1 MNWFGTKKKP
11 EPSTTTAS
19 SQRATS
25 SVDPNSTIVK
35 LRENLLSQEKRE
47 VHLDRKIDQATK
59 DAKEKLVKKD
69 KRGAMF
75 LLKKKK
81 LYESEIDKIGNV
93 KITLETQI
101 MNLESAAQNAQT
113 FQAMNAGRYAMEKIR
128 TDVGIEKVDDMM
140 DDIREEMEMANEI
153 SNAIAQP
160 VDPLM
165 TDEDDLLKEL
175 EELEAE
181 DVEADLLKIPNQKEE
196 ITMPDAPSSE
206 LPELEKDEEADLRKL
221 EAELSGM

>member
-1 MNWFGTKKKP
+1 LG
-11 EPSTTTAS
+11 
-19 SQRATS
+19 
-25 SVDPNSTIVK
+25 
-35 LRENLLSQEKRE
+35 L
-47 VHLDRKIDQATK
+47 
-59 DAKEKLVKKD
+59 
-69 KRGAMF
+69 GAMF

-81 LYESEIDKIGNV
+81 LYESEIEKIGNV

-101 MNLESAAQNAQT
+101 MNLESASQNAQT